1 MRFYE
6 HMTEPASPSHPQPE
20 APSARRR
27 PQLKYLVTGLA
38 LLVAGVVFVTLLDST
53 PMGIGL
59 LIIGLVLAGLS
70 FTASG
75 SGPGGGRRPSHS
87 ESGYAGGYGQG
98 ALWGGFGGAAG
109 RDD

>member
-27 PQLKYLVTGLA
+27 PQLKYLITGLA
-38 LLVAGVVFVTLLDST
+38 LLVAGVVFVTILDST

-70 FTASG
+70 FTSSG
-75 SGPGGGRRPSHS
+75 SGPGGGTRPSHAK
-87 ESGYAGGYGQG
+87 SGYPGGYGG
-98 ALWGGFGGAAG
+98 GSLWGGGGTTAG